1 MMPKADNNNNI
12 IIAPASIT
20 DVKKIAEIA
29 ELSFSDPW
37 SERLFTDAFENIY
50 TKIFLAK
57 NGSGDIMGYIVLSE
71 TGDDINVDDIAVL
84 PERRR
89 MGVGKYL
96 LKWSLNEHPGKSFL
110 LEVRESNSPA
120 IALYKSMGF
129 VQTGFRKR
137 YYHSPC
143 EGAVLMTLDN
153 MNFKES

>member
-1 MMPKADNNNNI
+1 MMPKADNNI
-12 IIAPASIT
+12 IIAPAALT
-20 DVKKIAEIA
+20 DMKKIAEIA

-50 TKIFLAK
+50 TKVFLAK

-84 PERRR
+84 PEYRR
-89 MGVGKYL
+89 MGIGKCL
-96 LKWSLNEHPGKSFL
+96 LEWSLNEYPRKSFL
-110 LEVRESNSPA
+110 LEVRESNSSA

-153 MNFKES
+153 KDPH